1 MRYLYKFFGLSI
13 LVIVIYACSS
23 STVKNSTSTKEKAV
37 IIANDSLEYEIII
50 FDIGFTLYLNTIA
63 RPLEYYS
70 KNYLENKN
78 NIYVTNW
85 NMRVLNPTRYNSRI
99 YENVIDYNP
108 KVNYGLEVNYKLF
121 NYFQFAQ
128 QKYKM
133 RLDGGSGPPVKV
145 R

>member
-70 KNYLENKN
+70 KNYLFYSENLSYRFYQKHLPKKAS
-78 NIYVTNW
+78 
-85 NMRVLNPTRYNSRI
+85 VLN
-99 YENVIDYNP
+99 V
-108 KVNYGLEVNYKLF
+108 
-121 NYFQFAQ
+121 
-128 QKYKM
+128 
-133 RLDGGSGPPVKV
+133 
-145 R
+145 